1 MHRLF
6 LLLLISLVSIA
17 DIKFDGIIE
26 ESEWSDAEV
35 FDSPFEILLIRSW
48 KNLYWNSADVGTLS
62 HCTFTRFFLYKKV
75 VYKKVVP

>member
-1 MHRLF
+1 MNRLF

-35 FDSPFEILLIRSW
+35 FDLPFEISPSYNTEAEHETIVLI
-48 KNLYWNSADVGTLS
+48 
-62 HCTFTRFFLYKKV
+62 
-75 VYKKVVP
+75 